1 MPTPRKRKAQPAE
14 TPAPAPLASPFVLPP
29 SMDKKTMLEELHK
42 ALIHNLLLIV
52 KTGGADAATM
62 NVARQMLKDN
72 RIECLP
78 EANPEMADLMKRIPF
93 RPEEVA

>member
-1 MPTPRKRKAQPAE
+1 MPTPRKRKAPPAE
-14 TPAPAPLASPFVLPP
+14 TPVPAPLASPFVPP
-29 SMDKKTMLEELHK
+29 AGMDKKTMLEELHK

-78 EANPEMADLMKRIPF
+78 EANPEMADLHRRLPF
-93 RPEEVA
+93 NPEAVA